1 MSITIP
7 HSALTLLI
15 LEINRLVDT
24 GEYDA
29 VTLADVSGRIDEGTI
44 LQFLDTNTRPTG
56 TFQAHRNGG
65 TYGNFEDWYV
75 AYLQAMYSAYRGE
88 EGAKFRVRNRGL
100 CALLAWTNEIIQQGA
115 GWQPNPRV
123 VRHA

>member
-29 VTLADVSGRIDEGTI
+29 VTLADVSGRID
-44 LQFLDTNTRPTG
+44 
-56 TFQAHRNGG
+56 
-65 TYGNFEDWYV
+65 
-75 AYLQAMYSAYRGE
+75 
-88 EGAKFRVRNRGL
+88 
-100 CALLAWTNEIIQQGA
+100 
-115 GWQPNPRV
+115 
-123 VRHA
+123 